1 MLASD
6 AKTAT
11 TSAIAAKR
19 AAARV
24 EVDAAIMAAINNG
37 AYFVY
42 VQATILTPEASASLV
57 TDGYVMT
64 DMPGRAQVKIDW
76 SA

>member
-1 MLASD
+1 MIASD

-11 TSAIAAKR
+11 TAAIAAKR

-37 AYFVY
+37 AYTVN
-42 VQATILTPEASASLV
+42 VRAVIMTPESTASLV
-57 TDGYVMT
+57 ADGYILT
-64 DMPGRAQVKIDW
+64 DLPGRAQVKIDW
-76 SA
+76 S